1 MNQLLTLDVFQVSR
15 SVLIGLSGNHSRHL
29 AITSDFEARV
39 STLILGYELTPLRRM
54 TAAIGFAGLAW
65 IVVGTMQLVLDHG
78 NVFTIAWQ
86 VPLCVAD
93 IG

>member
-1 MNQLLTLDVFQVSR
+1 
-15 SVLIGLSGNHSRHL
+15 
-29 AITSDFEARV
+29 
-39 STLILGYELTPLRRM
+39 M

-65 IVVGTMQLVLDHG
+65 IVVGTMQLVFDHG

-86 VPLCVAD
+86 VPLRVAD